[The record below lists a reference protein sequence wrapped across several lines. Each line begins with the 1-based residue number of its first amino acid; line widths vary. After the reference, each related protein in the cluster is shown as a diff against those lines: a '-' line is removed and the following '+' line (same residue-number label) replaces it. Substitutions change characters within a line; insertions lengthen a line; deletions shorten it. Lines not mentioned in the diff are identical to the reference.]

1 MNIVYSFY
9 FLLRDIN
16 DYKHLTVNHSLTFK
30 DPETGAHTNTVEG
43 LWFHA
48 KGACPR
54 HNRAKQHFLGYLAT
68 FMLHRKWKS
77 EPDSFALFMKT
88 AATLYCGINESD
100 ALDPNDF
107 AEPEEN

>member
-1 MNIVYSFY
+1 
-9 FLLRDIN
+9 
-16 DYKHLTVNHSLTFK
+16 
-30 DPETGAHTNTVEG
+30 
-43 LWFHA
+43 
-48 KGACPR
+48 
-54 HNRAKQHFLGYLAT
+54 
-68 FMLHRKWKS
+68 MLHRKWKS